1 MLSQKV
7 PNLIRKRPENELFE
21 RSDSSKSHE
30 FATSVGNLNFQTV
43 QKVSIANCLAVRIC
57 DRCSKFELSDSSDS
71 TDCEL
76 SEKTHRTIKNK
87 IYFCGSH
94 LSFARR
100 RDDVTA
106 C

>member
-7 PNLIRKRPENELFE
+7 PNLTRKKPENELFE

-30 FATSVGNLNFQTV
+30 FATSVGNLNCRTV
-43 QKVSIANCLAVRIC
+43 RKVSIANCLAVRIC

-76 SEKTHRTIKNK
+76 SESSPKSCVH
-87 IYFCGSH
+87 
-94 LSFARR
+94 
-100 RDDVTA
+100 
-106 C
+106 

>member
-1 MLSQKV
+1 MFFFVTNKKKGIISVKSKS
-7 PNLIRKRPENELFE
+7 PKFDPKSPENELFE

-76 SEKTHRTIKNK
+76 SESSPKSCVH
-87 IYFCGSH
+87 
-94 LSFARR
+94 
-100 RDDVTA
+100 
-106 C
+106 